1 MIQKKMYY
9 LWGLFPPEEIEY
21 INFIK
26 DKVQSKLISPCF
38 DLHITLLGPYLN
50 IHKTF
55 RSKLKSFAE
64 INSSIIL
71 NVDGYGFNQEMFKSF
86 YISIKDSLNLK
97 ELRKNIS
104 KLNKFDLDINY
115 SPHISLCYG
124 NHQIREKR
132 ELISNLPRVNKLIRV
147 SKIAL
152 VEINEDINKW
162 QIQESFDLIN

>member
-1 MIQKKMYY
+1 MIQKKKYY

-21 INFIK
+21 LNFIK

-50 IHKTF
+50 IDKTF

-71 NVDGYGFNQEMFKSF
+71 NVDGYGFNQEVFKSF
-86 YISIKDSLNLK
+86 YLSIKDSLNLK

-104 KLNKFDLDINY
+104 KLNKFDLDNNY

-124 NHQIREKR
+124 NHLIEEKK
-132 ELISNLPRVNKLIRV
+132 ELISKLPKFQKLIRI

-152 VEINEDINKW
+152 VEISKNINQWK
-162 QIQESFDLIN
+162 IQESFDLN